1 MDAEDTCGICL
12 ESLEAE
18 GQGRQTLSCGHVLH
32 ELCILTMRQHG
43 SPGRCPFCRAYCPDL
58 QSVDELLFQGGLCH
72 ARSHFAEAA
81 RLLEEALTIE
91 PSNAFASNNLGCLFL
106 HGKGV
111 EQNFEKALEL
121 FQEALNGGHAEAAHF
136 LGGMYLDSQGVKE
149 NFKKAIEL
157 FEHAYAAKVPHAAI
171 SLGLA
176 YLSGPGVAQNFERA
190 VNLFE
195 EAHTHGFVTATDCLG
210 VLYLSGK
217 GVAQNF
223 KKARE
228 LFLEARLGGSKT
240 ASNSLG
246 IMSQHG
252 QGVEQDLRQAVGFFE
267 EAHHH
272 GSAEGTHNLAL
283 MYLPGHGIETNREK
297 AIELFRQ
304 AFKRGYGD
312 SAKCLAVLG
321 GIDKNS
327 QDVGQK
333 TKKAT
338 DLSKEA
344 RSSASMVSHSWQH
357 PEPHDLEAGIAASLA
372 DADAST
378 ASENGQIA
386 EAILGSRWVASTVIL
401 LEFSRNPKTYHRALM
416 GCDEL
421 RDCRDALTAR
431 GFKAEL
437 SSLAKVFVPPEMFEA
452 SMEAIRIAEWMLEA
466 RHVLVTPELEDTV
479 KNVVKQ
485 ALRNTDKV
493 KFKGRHRVPLAF
505 AEASLLSDQEI
516 MVSRT
521 FINVKIPSS
530 LRSESTNELVT
541 ASTTDAHSR
550 FGRNPRAM

>member
-1 MDAEDTCGICL
+1 
-12 ESLEAE
+12 
-18 GQGRQTLSCGHVLH
+18 
-32 ELCILTMRQHG
+32 
-43 SPGRCPFCRAYCPDL
+43 
-58 QSVDELLFQGGLCH
+58 
-72 ARSHFAEAA
+72 
-81 RLLEEALTIE
+81 
-91 PSNAFASNNLGCLFL
+91 
-106 HGKGV
+106 
-111 EQNFEKALEL
+111 
-121 FQEALNGGHAEAAHF
+121 
-136 LGGMYLDSQGVKE
+136 
-149 NFKKAIEL
+149 
-157 FEHAYAAKVPHAAI
+157 
-171 SLGLA
+171 
-176 YLSGPGVAQNFERA
+176 
-190 VNLFE
+190 
-195 EAHTHGFVTATDCLG
+195 
-210 VLYLSGK
+210 
-217 GVAQNF
+217 
-223 KKARE
+223 
-228 LFLEARLGGSKT
+228 
-240 ASNSLG
+240 
-246 IMSQHG
+246 MSQHG